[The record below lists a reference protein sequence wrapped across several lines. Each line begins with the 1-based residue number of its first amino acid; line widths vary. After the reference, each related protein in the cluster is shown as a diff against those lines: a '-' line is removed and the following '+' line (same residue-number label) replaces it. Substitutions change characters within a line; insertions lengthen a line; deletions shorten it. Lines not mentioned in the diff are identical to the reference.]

1 MTAQNLYE
9 MGTPLR
15 VAYCHPDLGLGGRLP
30 GHVRFPCLD
39 GMHGQLL
46 CVAAGA
52 ERLIVDAAVE
62 TVKHGHTVGVST
74 SHRI

>member
-39 GMHGQLL
+39 GMVNF
-46 CVAAGA
+46 CVLRQEQKG
-52 ERLIVDAAVE
+52 L
-62 TVKHGHTVGVST
+62 S
-74 SHRI
+74 